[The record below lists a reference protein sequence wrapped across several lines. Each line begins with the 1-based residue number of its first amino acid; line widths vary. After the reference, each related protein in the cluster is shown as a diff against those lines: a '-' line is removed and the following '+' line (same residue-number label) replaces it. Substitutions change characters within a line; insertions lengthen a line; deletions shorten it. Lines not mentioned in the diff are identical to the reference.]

1 MSEILRSDE
10 ELAGWRA
17 LADGSCAGLLEA
29 VNAIGDLEAITV
41 AELSALRALALPRQ
55 VARALE
61 LVRSRR
67 RAIGKLADSESWLL
81 DREGLEQASGTLV
94 AQYKARRFVEL
105 GVDRVLDLCCGVGAD
120 ARELTAMLPAADV
133 LAVDLDPLRTMMTAH
148 NAGCRVEVADVRDLD
163 LGAAALHVDPARRV
177 EGGGGRRWRLKD
189 HRPGPEFLSPLCVRQ
204 APAAIK
210 LGPGIDFGEL
220 PEFAATEIEIL
231 GTERGLVQAVVW
243 CGPIAH
249 AAGLRTATRVDRGLS
264 FRARPRSLPVDPAL
278 RRYLVVP
285 EPALERA
292 GLVAARVPELAE
304 LAPGLGLCSVDAPLP
319 DPWFRNYEILE
330 SVAWRNDRI
339 AAALARQDV
348 GALTVKIR
356 GKVADANEAQRRW
369 QGNGSQSLVLFG
381 FRQGTSARA
390 IIARESS

>member
-1 MSEILRSDE
+1 MRSDE

-17 LADGSCAGLLEA
+17 LAEGAHAALAAAVEA
-29 VNAIGDLEAITV
+29 VADLEAITV
-41 AELSALRALALPRQ
+41 AEMAGLRRLAAPQQ
-55 VARALE
+55 VARAVE
-61 LVRSRR
+61 LVRARR
-67 RAIGKLADSESWLL
+67 RAIGKLTDAETWLL

-94 AQYKARRFVEL
+94 AQHKARRFREL
-105 GVDRVLDLCCGVGAD
+105 RVDRVLDLCCGVGGD
-120 ARELTAMLPAADV
+120 ARELAAVLPAADV

-148 NAGCRVEVADVRDLD
+148 NAGCRVEVADVRDVEC
-163 LGAAALHVDPARRV
+163 GAAALHVDPARRV
-177 EGGGGRRWRLKD
+177 EGGGGRSWRLKD
-189 HRPGPEFLSPLCVRQ
+189 HRPGPEFLSPLCSRQ
-204 APAAIK
+204 APTAIK

-220 PEFAATEIEIL
+220 PEFDATEIEIL

-264 FRARPRSLPVDPAL
+264 FRARPRALPADPTL
-278 RRYLVVP
+278 RRFLVVP

-304 LAPGLGLCSVDAPLP
+304 LAPGLGLCSVDSPLS
-319 DPWFRNYEILE
+319 DPWFRSFEILE
-330 SVAWRNDRI
+330 SLAWRNDRI
-339 AAALARQDV
+339 ASALARLDV

-356 GKVADANEAQRRW
+356 GKVADANAAQRRW
-369 QGNGSQSLVLFG
+369 QGTGSQPLVLFG
-381 FRQGTSARA
+381 FRLGTSSRA